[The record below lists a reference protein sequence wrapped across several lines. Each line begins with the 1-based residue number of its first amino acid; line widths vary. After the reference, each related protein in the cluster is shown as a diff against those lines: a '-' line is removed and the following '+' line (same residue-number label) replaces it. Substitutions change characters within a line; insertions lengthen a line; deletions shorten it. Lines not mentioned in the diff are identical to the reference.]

1 MANRRM
7 LDSAFWE
14 DRAVQ
19 AKLSRTARYLF
30 IGLISHADDEGRA
43 IADPVWLKSR
53 VFLYDD
59 DVSHADV
66 QTALEEIAGVCRSVC
81 LYDADGE
88 QFVAFLK
95 WEHYQSIKNSRG
107 SSLPEPPA
115 DPIPTV
121 SKPGPK
127 RKLRAES
134 DNEPIGSDS
143 SPILSD
149 GIADEMQS
157 NGNRIGE
164 ELVLREEKGIEE
176 KNGVTDVTPSD
187 ADAPPRLSV
196 VGGNGNGNGKVS
208 ARKKKPETAEE
219 AELREM
225 QKSLQAKLGRYP
237 FSKNNAKFLTRYR
250 EHGPEAIERAVEEWR
265 ERTRDADRFDDMAV
279 LKAIDSALRVSRPK
293 TADPGF

>member
-115 DPIPTV
+115 DPIPTT

-149 GIADEMQS
+149 GIADELPT
-157 NGNRIGE
+157 NGNRIGG
-164 ELVLREEKGIEE
+164 ELETREEKRREE
-176 KNGVTDVTPSD
+176 KRRELGS
-187 ADAPPRLSV
+187 ASGDAPPDGEKVKPLRPGVDLFREVFGRFPKSEFFARFEAALASVGESLYRRRL
-196 VGGNGNGNGKVS
+196 
-208 ARKKKPETAEE
+208 
-219 AELREM
+219 
-225 QKSLQAKLGRYP
+225 
-237 FSKNNAKFLTRYR
+237 
-250 EHGPEAIERAVEEWR
+250 EEWR
-265 ERTRDADRFDDMAV
+265 DKPGCSPTNYTDMLDVVCRGWLADGAGKRRANGAAEGR
-279 LKAIDSALRVSRPK
+279 KPWEGAL
-293 TADPGF
+293 